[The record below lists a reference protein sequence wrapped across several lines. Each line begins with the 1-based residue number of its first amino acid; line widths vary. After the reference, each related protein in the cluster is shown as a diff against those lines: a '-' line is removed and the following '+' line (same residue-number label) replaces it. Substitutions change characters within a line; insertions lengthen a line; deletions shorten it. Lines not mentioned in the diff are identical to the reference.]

1 MPLELAQRTF
11 TVRGL
16 HASSLRD
23 LLMRNARLRVT
34 TEVEDAKGMGAVRV
48 EDEHGDF
55 VGHVAHE
62 QQAPLRYLLEHIV
75 AKKIN
80 VRAQFIRYKREAVV
94 KQNGARYKAKCA
106 II

>member
-16 HASSLRD
+16 HASSLRG

-48 EDEHGDF
+48 EDKHGVF
-55 VGHVAHE
+55 VGHLPASKRRLCNLCSNFAT
-62 QQAPLRYLLEHIV
+62 QKTSKFAPDS
-75 AKKIN
+75 
-80 VRAQFIRYKREAVV
+80 FDPS
-94 KQNGARYKAKCA
+94 ARP
-106 II
+106 